1 MTAMNRADPV
11 RVDILSVPD
20 CPNVDATRRMVREC
34 LAELGLTATVVEHVG
49 RYRSPT
55 VLVNGVDVMRPEI
68 GAALDDASCRLD
80 LPNQNRVLAAL
91 TASAGPNATELV
103 ALLARDRRIH
113 NGRCADLAGRA
124 TGVQP

>member
-80 LPNQNRVLAAL
+80 LPNRNRVLAAL
-91 TASAGPNATELV
+91 TRVSRP
-103 ALLARDRRIH
+103 
-113 NGRCADLAGRA
+113 
-124 TGVQP
+124 